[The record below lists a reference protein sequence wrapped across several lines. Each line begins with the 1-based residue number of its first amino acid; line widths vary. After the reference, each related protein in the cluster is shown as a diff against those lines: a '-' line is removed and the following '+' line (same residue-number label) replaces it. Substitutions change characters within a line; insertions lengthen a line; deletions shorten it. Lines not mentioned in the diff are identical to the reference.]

1 MKVRHFLVVLS
12 SLFCLSSPLS
22 GQSKTLLGGVEH
34 SESLRPIEQTLA
46 PGQIFDLRNLPSQG
60 NGPSRFFKIPGWL
73 AGTWH
78 KESQTDYYRYSYI
91 TKQTDIT
98 TRTGPARS
106 DGTWGTQRQDDGTV
120 WQYDATPFNST
131 VDSGS
136 EFVVQLVRV
145 SEPVEESDKIFVRR
159 SIDTQIRV
167 DKMTGRIKAV
177 ESGEQLTTYYP
188 EQDGLVKR
196 ESSAKVFDANGVAV
210 LLGKSFSYE
219 TRVAEFQP
227 QNMYQGKDVRALFVD
242 FIKERKES
250 AASSSSGSSQ

>member
-1 MKVRHFLVVLS
+1 MKLKTCLAASLLCLLS
-12 SLFCLSSPLS
+12 AVTT
-22 GQSKTLLGGVEH
+22 QARTLQGGVEH

-46 PGQIFDLRNLPSQG
+46 PGEIFDVRNLPSQG
-60 NGPSRFFKIPGWL
+60 NGPARFFRIPSWL

-78 KESQTDYYRYSYI
+78 KESQTDFYRYSYI

-106 DGTWGTQRQDDGTV
+106 DGTWGTQREDDGTV

-145 SEPVEESDKIFVRR
+145 SEPVAESEKAFVRR
-159 SIDTQIRV
+159 SLDTQIRV

-196 ESSAKVFDANGVAV
+196 ESSAKVFDANGNPL

-227 QNMYQGKDVRALFVD
+227 QNVYQGKDVRALFLD
-242 FIKERKES
+242 FLKQRKVE
-250 AASSSSGSSQ
+250 AATGASQ

>member
-1 MKVRHFLVVLS
+1 M
-12 SLFCLSSPLS
+12 
-22 GQSKTLLGGVEH
+22 GGVEH
-34 SESLRPIEQTLA
+34 AESLRPIEQTLA
-46 PGQIFDLRNLPSQG
+46 PGEIFDVHNLPSQG
-60 NGPSRFFKIPGWL
+60 NGPARFFQIPSWL

-78 KESQTDYYRYSYI
+78 KESQTDFYRYSYV

-98 TRTGPARS
+98 ARTGPARS
-106 DGTWGTQRQDDGTV
+106 DGTWGTQREEDGTV

-136 EFVVQLVRV
+136 EFVVQVVRI
-145 SEPVEESDKIFVRR
+145 SEPVAQSEKVFVRR
-159 SIDTQIRV
+159 SLDTQIRV
-167 DKMTGRIKAV
+167 DKMSGRIKAV

-196 ESSAKVFDANGVAV
+196 ESSAKVFDANGNPV

-227 QNMYQGKDVRALFVD
+227 QNVYQGKDVRSLFLD
-242 FIKERKES
+242 FLKQRKTEANS
-250 AASSSSGSSQ
+250 GASQ

>member
-1 MKVRHFLVVLS
+1 MKLKNCLVASLVCLLS
-12 SLFCLSSPLS
+12 ALPM
-22 GQSKTLLGGVEH
+22 QAKMLLGGVEH
-34 SESLRPIEQTLA
+34 SESLHPIEQNLA
-46 PGQIFDLRNLPSQG
+46 PGQIFDVSNLPSQG
-60 NGPSRFFKIPGWL
+60 NGPPKFFKIPPWL

-78 KESQTDYYRYSYI
+78 KESQTDFYRYSYL

-106 DGTWGTQRQDDGTV
+106 DGSWGTQLSDDGTI
-120 WQYDATPFNST
+120 WQYDACPFNST

-145 SEPVEESDKIFVRR
+145 SEPVEENDKIFVRR
-159 SIDTQIRV
+159 SLDTQIRV
-167 DKMTGRIKAV
+167 DKMTGRIRAV

-196 ESSAKVFDANGVAV
+196 ESSAKVFDQNGNPL

-219 TRVAEFQP
+219 TRVATFQP
-227 QNMYQGKDVRALFVD
+227 QDSYQGKDVRSMFLQFM
-242 FIKERKES
+242 KTRKES
-250 AASSSSGSSQ
+250 AQSGSSQ

>member
-1 MKVRHFLVVLS
+1 MSPKKLLVT
-12 SLFCLSSPLS
+12 SLLCLLGLMPV
-22 GQSKTLLGGVEH
+22 QARTLIGGVEH
-34 SESLRPIEQTLA
+34 SESLAPVEQTLA
-46 PGQIFDLRNLPSQG
+46 PGQIFDMRNLPTQG
-60 NGPSRFFKIPGWL
+60 DGPSRFFKIPSWL

-78 KESQTDYYRYSYI
+78 KDSQTDFYRYSYV

-98 TRTGPARS
+98 TRTAPARS
-106 DGTWGTQRQDDGTV
+106 DGTWGTQRTDDGQV

-136 EFVVQLVRV
+136 DFVVQLVRV
-145 SEPVEESDKIFVRR
+145 SEPVAESEKVFVRR
-159 SIDTQIRV
+159 SLDTQIRV

-196 ESSAKVFDANGVAV
+196 ESSAKVFDANGNPL

-227 QNMYQGKDVRALFVD
+227 QDTYQGKDVRALFVQ
-242 FIKERKES
+242 FINGLQKQQ
-250 AASSSSGSSQ
+250 ANANP